1 MKKHALCLMILSLTI
16 SGSVHGIN
24 TTDTRLMHQ
33 PAISNDHI
41 AFIYAND
48 LWIAGL
54 DGSNPAR
61 LTSDLGVESNP
72 FFSPDGET
80 IAFSAEY
87 DGNTDVFTIPSRG
100 GMPRRLTWHPS
111 PDQARGFSPD
121 GKAVLFAS
129 PREDF
134 SNRNMQLYLVSLE
147 GGFPAKLTIPNAH
160 QATYSPD
167 GRRMA
172 YTPMPPAFT
181 QWKNYRGG
189 THSIIQVITLD
200 SHSSE
205 KIPQPEGRCNDWY
218 PMWVGDY
225 IYFLSDRNGEFN
237 LFSFHTAS
245 KNISQLTHYSDFP
258 VVSAAIRGNHIIFE
272 QAGKLHLYNT
282 LTASVSSLKIG
293 LAAELPELRP
303 RFASGT
309 QHIRHAHISPSGAR
323 AVFGFRGDI
332 ITLPAEKGDP
342 RNLTATAGSHE
353 KYPAWSPD
361 GRFIAYFSDES
372 GEYQLIIAGQDGKG
386 EPRKFDLDGKGSYA
400 YITWSPDSKHLVFND
415 NGRNLYLMEVQSGK
429 ISLIDSDVLYTPGPF
444 REKFSSWSSDSRW
457 IAYNQITETNFRQV
471 FVYSVDEGK
480 SYPVT
485 DGLSNAEN
493 PVFDP
498 DGKYL
503 VFLASTDAGP
513 ALNWF
518 DLSNVESR
526 MTFSLYL
533 VTLRKD
539 IPNPFL
545 RESDEEEPAKATE
558 EPGVNESSRPD
569 NKKTASKSDEK
580 PAESKP
586 VMRIDWDGIENRIV
600 SIPAKAGYYSQL
612 TFPKPG
618 EILFVAA
625 PADRT
630 GSPMLMKFDMKERKV
645 SEVMDLDQYVVSAD
659 GKKMLYRAKQAW
671 GITDTG
677 KKPEPGKGQLNTAS
691 LEVRIDPAAE
701 WKQIFDEAW
710 RINRDYF
717 YDPGMHG
724 ADWAAMKEKYA
735 AFLPDVPTRNDL
747 NRLMG
752 MMCSEIAVGHL
763 YIAGGDQKFSSPRI
777 EVGLLGADFETVNN
791 RYRIRKIYGGLNWNP
806 GLRSPLTEPGI
817 QINEGDYII
826 AVNGR
831 NVTAGQNIYS
841 FFEKTA
847 GRTVELTVSS
857 DPDGN
862 APRTSKVEPVSS
874 ESSLRNRD
882 WVERNLRRVHEATNG
897 RVAYVY
903 VPNTSTLGHEYFKR
917 YFFPQA
923 GKEAVIIDERY
934 NGGGLIADYYIDLL
948 TKPFQANWATRYGKD
963 LKTPGAIIHGP
974 KVMIINEQAG
984 SGGDMLPWMFR
995 KFKVGKLVGKTTWGG
1010 LVGILGFPELMDGGF
1025 ITAPNVAIWTE
1036 DGFIVENTGV
1046 DPDIEV
1052 DMLPAEVLGGK
1063 DPQLEKA
1070 IEVILEEMRLN
1081 PEKQQTKPPY
1091 PVRAIKR

>member
-1 MKKHALCLMILSLTI
+1 MKKHALAWLILWLALPGSIQGI
-16 SGSVHGIN
+16 STS
-24 TTDTRLMHQ
+24 DTRLMYQ
-33 PAISNDHI
+33 PALSNNHI
-41 AFIYAND
+41 AFVYAND
-48 LWIAGL
+48 LWIANL
-54 DGSNPAR
+54 NGSNPMR
-61 LTSDLGVESNP
+61 LTSDMGVESNP
-72 FFSPDGET
+72 VFSPDGET

-87 DGNTDVFTIPSRG
+87 DGNTDVFIIPSRG
-100 GMPRRLTWHPS
+100 GIPQRLTWHPS
-111 PDQARGFSPD
+111 PDFSRGFSPD

-134 SNRNMQLYLVSLE
+134 SNRNMQLFMVPLE
-147 GGFPAKLTIPNAH
+147 GGFPTRLAIPNAF
-160 QATYSPD
+160 QAVYSPD
-167 GRRMA
+167 GNQMA

-189 THSIIQVITLD
+189 THSIIQIISMASYSV
-200 SHSSE
+200 E
-205 KIPQPEGRCNDWY
+205 RIPQPEGKCNDWY
-218 PMWVGDY
+218 PMWLGEH

-237 LFSFHTAS
+237 LFAFHTATKS
-245 KNISQLTHYSDFP
+245 VSQLTHYPDFP
-258 VVSAAIRGNHIIFE
+258 VASAAIRGNNIIFE

-282 LTASVSSLKIG
+282 LSASVSTLRIG

-303 RFASGT
+303 RFVSGN

-342 RNLTATAGSHE
+342 RNITETAGSHE

-361 GRFIAYFSDES
+361 GGNIAYFSDES
-372 GEYQLIIAGQDGKG
+372 GEYRMIIAPQDGKG
-386 EPRKFDLDGKGSYA
+386 ETREFPLDGEGFYA

-415 NGRNLYLMEVQSGK
+415 NGRNLYLMDAQSGK
-429 ISLIDSDVLYTPGPF
+429 ISKIDTDVVYTPGAF

-457 IAYNQITETNFRQV
+457 IAYNRITATNFRQV
-471 FVYSVDEGK
+471 HVYSVEEGK
-480 SYPVT
+480 SYQVT

-498 DGKYL
+498 EGKYL

-513 ALNWF
+513 AVNWF
-518 DLSNVESR
+518 DLSNVETR

-539 IPNPFL
+539 IPNPFA
-545 RESDEEEPAKATE
+545 RESDEEKPAEAT
-558 EPGVNESSRPD
+558 GQDSGNESSKPE
-569 NKKTASKSDEK
+569 KKEPRGKTSESADESKSTI
-580 PAESKP
+580 
-586 VMRIDWDGIENRIV
+586 RIDWDGIGNRIV
-600 SIPAKAGYYSQL
+600 HIPAKTGYYSQL
-612 TFPKPG
+612 TYPKPG

-625 PADRT
+625 PADRA
-630 GSPMLMKFDMKERKV
+630 GSPKLMKFDMKERKE
-645 SEVMDLDQYVVSAD
+645 SEVMELDQYVVSAD

-677 KKPEPGKGQLNTAS
+677 KKPEPGKGVLNTGL
-691 LEVRIDPAAE
+691 LEVRIDPATE
-701 WKQIFDEAW
+701 WKQIFGEAW

-724 ADWAAMKEKYA
+724 ADWVAMKEKYA

-763 YIAGGDQKFSSPRI
+763 YIAGGDQKFSSQRI
-777 EVGLLGADFETVNN
+777 EVGLLGADYEVDNN

-817 QINEGDYII
+817 QVNEGDYII
-826 AVNGR
+826 AVNGS
-831 NVTAGQNIYS
+831 NVTAAQNLYS

-847 GRTVELTVSS
+847 GRIVELTVSS
-857 DPDGN
+857 DPGGN
-862 APRTSKVEPVSS
+862 APRTSKVVPVSS
-874 ESSLRNRD
+874 EGSLRNRD
-882 WVERNLRRVHEATNG
+882 WVEGNLRRVHEATGG

-923 GKEAVIIDERY
+923 DKEAVIIDERY

-995 KFKVGKLVGKTTWGG
+995 KFNVGKMVGKTTWGG

-1052 DMLPAEVLGGK
+1052 DMIPAEVIQGK

-1070 IEVILEEMRLN
+1070 IEVIMEELKSN
-1081 PEKQQTKPPY
+1081 PVKQQTKPPF
-1091 PVRAIKR
+1091 PVRARKQ

>member
-1 MKKHALCLMILSLTI
+1 MKKHALHLMILWLFLY
-16 SGSVHGIN
+16 GSVHAIN
-24 TTDTRLMHQ
+24 TSDTRLMHQ
-33 PAISNDHI
+33 PAISNNHI

-48 LWIAGL
+48 LWIADL
-54 DGSNPAR
+54 NGSNPVR

-72 FFSPDGET
+72 VFSPDGEI

-100 GMPRRLTWHPS
+100 GIPRRLTWHPS
-111 PDQARGFSPD
+111 PDLVRGFSPD
-121 GKAVLFAS
+121 GKYVLFAS
-129 PREDF
+129 PRNDF
-134 SNRNMQLYLVSLE
+134 SLRNFQLYLVSLE
-147 GGFPAKLTIPNAH
+147 GGFPSKLTIPNAH
-160 QATYSPD
+160 QAVYSPD
-167 GRRMA
+167 GNQMA
-172 YTPMPPAFT
+172 YTPMPPAFI

-189 THSIIQVITLD
+189 THSIIHIISLATNSV
-200 SHSSE
+200 E
-205 KIPQPEGRCNDWY
+205 KIPQAGGRSNDWN
-218 PMWVGDY
+218 PIWEGDY
-225 IYFLSDRNGEFN
+225 LYFLSDRNGEFN
-237 LFSFHTAS
+237 LFSFHTS
-245 KNISQLTHYSDFP
+245 TKKISQLTHFTDFP
-258 VVSAAIRGNHIIFE
+258 VVSAAIRGSAIIFE
-272 QAGKLHLYNT
+272 QAGKLHLFNATTSTITT
-282 LTASVSSLKIG
+282 LRIG

-303 RFASGT
+303 WFVTGN
-309 QHIRHAHISPSGAR
+309 QHIRHAHISPAGAR

-342 RNLTATAGSHE
+342 RNITATAGSHE
-353 KYPAWSPD
+353 KFPAWSPD
-361 GRFIAYFSDES
+361 GRYIAYFSDQS
-372 GEYQLIIAGQDGKG
+372 GEYRLNIASQDGKG
-386 EPRKFDLDGKGSYA
+386 EPREFKLDGAGFYA
-400 YITWSPDSKHLVFND
+400 YITWSPDSKYLVYND
-415 NGRNLYLMEVQSGK
+415 NGRNLYLMDAQSGR
-429 ISLIDSDVLYTPGPF
+429 ISKIDSDVLYTPGPF
-444 REKFSSWSSDSRW
+444 REKFSCWSSDSRW
-457 IAYNQITETNFRQV
+457 IAYNRITATNFRQV
-471 FVYSVDEGK
+471 FVYSVEEGK
-480 SYPVT
+480 SYQVT

-503 VFLASTDAGP
+503 VFMASTDAGP
-513 ALNWF
+513 VLNWF
-518 DLSNVESR
+518 DLSNVETR

-558 EPGVNESSRPD
+558 EAAGKESSKPD
-569 NKKTASKSDEK
+569 NKKTASKADEK
-580 PAESKP
+580 PVEGKP
-586 VMRIDWDGIENRIV
+586 EITIDWDGIGNRIV
-600 SIPAKAGYYSQL
+600 NIPLKAGYYSQL
-612 TFPKPG
+612 TFAKPG

-625 PADRT
+625 PAERT
-630 GSPMLMKFDMKERKV
+630 GSSKLMKFDMKEKKD
-645 SEVMDLDQYVVSAD
+645 SEVMELDQYIVSAD
-659 GKKMLYRAKQAW
+659 GKKMLYRAKQVW

-677 KKPEPGKGQLNTAS
+677 KKPEPGKGVLNTGA
-691 LEVRIDPAAE
+691 LEVRIDPATE

-724 ADWAAMKEKYA
+724 ADWVAMKEKYA

-763 YIAGGDQKFSSPRI
+763 YIAGGDQRYTPQRI
-777 EVGLLGADFETVNN
+777 EVGLLGADYAIDNN

-806 GLRSPLTEPGI
+806 GLRSPLTGPGI
-817 QINEGDYII
+817 EVWEGDYII

-831 NVTAGQNIYS
+831 DVTADQNIYS

-857 DPDGN
+857 DPGGN
-862 APRTSKVEPVSS
+862 NPRICKVEPVSS

-882 WVERNLRRVHEATNG
+882 WVEGNLRRVHEATGG

-923 GKEAVIIDERY
+923 DKEAVIIDERY

-948 TKPFQANWATRYGKD
+948 TKPFQSNWATRYGKD

-1036 DGFIVENTGV
+1036 DGFIVENAGV

-1052 DMLPAEVLGGK
+1052 EILPADVLEGK

-1070 IEVILEEMRLN
+1070 IEVILEELRNKPLA
-1081 PEKQQTKPPY
+1081 PQTKPPF
-1091 PVRAIKR
+1091 PVRVRKQ